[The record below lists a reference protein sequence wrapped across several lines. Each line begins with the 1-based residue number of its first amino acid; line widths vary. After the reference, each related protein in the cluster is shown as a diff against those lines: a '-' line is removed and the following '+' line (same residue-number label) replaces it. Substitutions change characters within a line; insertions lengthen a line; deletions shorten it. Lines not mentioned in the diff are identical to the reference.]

1 MLCLQNGA
9 FDAPDR
15 MFFSIPKT
23 WDSVL
28 TNPADLK
35 ELIPENLKNDSQKRR
50 TGISGTLAASL
61 ELSKEGVIDIMQK
74 KIFDK
79 ILIKKT

>member
-1 MLCLQNGA
+1 MY
-9 FDAPDR
+9 
-15 MFFSIPKT
+15 PKLP
-23 WDSVL
+23 VL
-28 TNPADLK
+28 TTEQGITNIKNQLNNLTNWTDLK

-79 ILIKKT
+79 ILIKKI